1 MLSRVWFGFY
11 KVKNQII
18 NKVKNNNNVA
28 SLVNKIKILKI
39 ENNNQMTTWKIV
51 ELSKKVRGFDLVYIY
66 ILQNKINR
74 KFSIIN
80 L

>member
-18 NKVKNNNNVA
+18 NKLKNNNNVA

>member
-1 MLSRVWFGFY
+1 
-11 KVKNQII
+11 
-18 NKVKNNNNVA
+18 
-28 SLVNKIKILKI
+28 
-39 ENNNQMTTWKIV
+39 MTTWKIV

>member
-1 MLSRVWFGFY
+1 
-11 KVKNQII
+11 
-18 NKVKNNNNVA
+18 
-28 SLVNKIKILKI
+28 
-39 ENNNQMTTWKIV
+39 MTTWKIV

-66 ILQNKINR
+66 IYILQNKINR